1 MLFANINGIK
11 SQASPKAKAVCIFCN
26 ESMIA
31 KCGKVKT
38 WHWAHKSIDACDSWY
53 EPETEW
59 HRNWKLVFGK
69 EHCEIILIKDGKKHI
84 ADIKTVNGWV
94 IELQNSK
101 LSIDTMEARESFYG
115 DEMIWIING
124 IKFKDNFK
132 TFTPGTLNDNLYDD
146 YSPEFEYYAK
156 IHGFTP
162 RYRPAGEANTDLH
175 FEWKYSHSVWREANR
190 KIYIDFGKDNLFCI
204 TSRTENGQGSGFEI
218 SKTDFI
224 KTHGGNIALVS
235 KLILNDE
242 K

>member
-11 SQASPKAKAVCIFCN
+11 SQAFPKAKALCTFCN

-38 WHWAHKSIDACDSWY
+38 WHWAHKRIDACDSWY

-69 EHCEIILIKDGKKHI
+69 EHCEIIVIKDQKKHI
-84 ADIKTVNGWV
+84 ADIKTMNGWF
-94 IELQNSK
+94 IELQNSII
-101 LSIDTMEARESFYG
+101 SIETMEARESFYG
-115 DEMIWIING
+115 EEMMWIVNG

-132 TFTPGTLNDNLYDD
+132 TFTPRTIHDNQYDD

-156 IHGFTP
+156 LHGFTP
-162 RYRPAGEANTDLH
+162 RYRPVGKANTDLL
-175 FEWKYSHSVWREANR
+175 FEWKYSHSAWKEANR
-190 KIYIDFGKDNLFCI
+190 KIYIDFGKENLFCI
-204 TSRTENGQGSGFEI
+204 TSRTGDGQGRGFEI
-218 SKTDFI
+218 SKSDFI
-224 KTHGGNIALVS
+224 KTYGGDITLVS